1 MICYLS
7 DHLGKFD
14 EKADDGYLLGYSL
27 VSKAFRVFNTRRQQ
41 IKETYHITFDEIP
54 DAIKFSK
61 PSVDNINIAKNERYH
76 MIKYLIL
83 YCASQRIFCPQI
95 QFQSQIPPLTHS
107 INVLLPDPQDKL
119 VLGHKTTVQLILSSK
134 EEPKKV
140 SESTIKLHGWVD
152 DMQDEVL
159 TKRYFKLF
167 SLVANM
173 PEKHLSSCWS
183 GVKHI
188 MYEKSTHDYGHSYLT
203 KVGKTGRPLIKY
215 PIRHATILYYWANE
229 GTEGHEGLQEISTAD
244 ADPDRESEDEEEA
257 DKDVTQAILI
267 LTLGGAGGNAGGVRA
282 VEGIH
287 PDKQEVKQ
295 PSLTGSDLDLQRV
308 VAGVSVNSV
317 KVWPR
322 GTSLLGVYTGV
333 ALRGFW

>member
-1 MICYLS
+1 MVESSSQNPSSPNRTPKEELVTLNKPNS
-7 DHLGKFD
+7 PNLFLLANQVEFTFD
-14 EKADDGYLLGYSL
+14 EMLFTSNNEVARIHPDHPNSVDFQIVSDFISKCCL
-27 VSKAFRVFNTRRQQ
+27 SKAFIRGIIGEIGNTTFRNA
-41 IKETYHITFDEIP
+41 IGAHYLDTY
-54 DAIKFSK
+54 
-61 PSVDNINIAKNERYH
+61 VD
-76 MIKYLIL
+76 
-83 YCASQRIFCPQI
+83 SP
-95 QFQSQIPPLTHS
+95 
-107 INVLLPDPQDKL
+107 
-119 VLGHKTTVQLILSSK
+119 
-134 EEPKKV
+134 
-140 SESTIKLHGWVD
+140 
-152 DMQDEVL
+152 
-159 TKRYFKLF
+159 
-167 SLVANM
+167 SLV
-173 PEKHLSSCWS
+173 
-183 GVKHI
+183 V
-188 MYEKSTHDYGHSYLT
+188 
-203 KVGKTGRPLIKY
+203 VRPWFAEIGY
-215 PIRHATILYYWANE
+215 NREI
-229 GTEGHEGLQEISTAD
+229 GGHEGLQEISTAD